1 MRGGLWS
8 DPRIERLELFLSHP
22 LPAGSHTLL
31 SATNFAIIDLK
42 VASKARQEYYYESKA
57 VKKEPGEGEIHNSFA
72 VC

>member
-1 MRGGLWS
+1 
-8 DPRIERLELFLSHP
+8 
-22 LPAGSHTLL
+22 L

-57 VKKEPGEGEIHNSFA
+57 VKKEPGEGLEIHNSFA